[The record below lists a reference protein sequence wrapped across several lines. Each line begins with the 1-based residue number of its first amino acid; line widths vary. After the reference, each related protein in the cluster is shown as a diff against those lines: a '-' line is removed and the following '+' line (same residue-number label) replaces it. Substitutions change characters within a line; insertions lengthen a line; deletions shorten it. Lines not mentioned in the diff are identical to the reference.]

1 MIQGFQDQATR
12 DVFEGRMPRR
22 FPQNV
27 FQAARRKLLQ
37 LDAALVVEDMRIPP
51 GNRLEALHG
60 ARVGQWS
67 VRVND
72 QYRICFTWG
81 PQGPDNV
88 EFVDY
93 H

>member
-1 MIQGFQDQATR
+1 MIQGFEDETTKE
-12 DVFEGRMPRR
+12 VFEGRVPRR
-22 FPQNV
+22 FPTNV

-37 LDAALVVEDMRIPP
+37 LDAAAVVEDMRIPP
-51 GNRLEALHG
+51 GNRLEALQG
-60 ARVGQWS
+60 DRAGQWS

-72 QYRICFTWG
+72 QYRICFIWG
-81 PQGPDNV
+81 PRGPANV

>member
-1 MIQGFQDQATR
+1 MIQGFHNQATR

-22 FPQNV
+22 FPQNI
-27 FQAARRKLLQ
+27 FAAARRKLLQ

>member
-27 FQAARRKLLQ
+27 FQAVRRKLLQ
-37 LDAALVVEDMRIPP
+37 LDAAAVVEDMRIPP

>member
-1 MIQGFQDQATR
+1 MIQSFHDEATK
-12 DVFEGRMPRR
+12 DVFEGRLQRR

-27 FQAARRKLLQ
+27 FAAARRKLLQ
-37 LDAALVVEDMRIPP
+37 LDAAVMVEDMRIPP
-51 GNRLEALHG
+51 GNRLELLRGDRA
-60 ARVGQWS
+60 GQWS
-67 VRVND
+67 VRIND

-81 PQGPDNV
+81 PSGPEDV

>member
-1 MIQGFQDQATR
+1 MIQSFHDETTEE
-12 DVFEGRMPRR
+12 VFKGKVPRR

-27 FQAARRKLLQ
+27 FAAARRKMLQ
-37 LDAALVVEDMRIPP
+37 LDAAAVVEDMRIPP
-51 GNRLEALHG
+51 GNMLEALQG
-60 ARVGQWS
+60 KRAGQWS
-67 VRVND
+67 VRVNA

-81 PQGPDNV
+81 PQGPESV

>member
-1 MIQGFQDQATR
+1 MIQGFR
-12 DVFEGRMPRR
+12 DETTKEVFEGRMPRR

-27 FQAARRKLLQ
+27 FAAARRKLLQ
-37 LDAALVVEDMRIPP
+37 LDAAAVLEDMRVPP
-51 GNRLEALHG
+51 GNMLEALHG
-60 ARVGQWS
+60 GRVGQWS
-67 VRVND
+67 VRVNA